1 MDEYII
7 YQEVVAE
14 IEQYIYALGPIL
26 QFLVLALTL
35 AVVIS
40 SLVLVVAISL
50 KSMEFAFEM
59 VKKSFDLVFAIIQG
73 IGNVF
78 AGIVGYKPKKE
89 QPQVYYQVAPAPVSN

>member
-1 MDEYII
+1 MDEYLI

-14 IEQYIYALGPIL
+14 IERYLYALSPML
-26 QFLVLALTL
+26 QVLVIGLTL

-40 SLVLVVAISL
+40 SLVLAVSITV

-59 VKKSFDLVFAIIQG
+59 VKKTFELVFAIFQG
-73 IGNVF
+73 IGNVI

-89 QPQVYYQVAPAPVSN
+89 EPQVYYHVASAPVSY